1 MEDNNIINLDD
12 FRRDK
17 EEEEA
22 EALEKEREYLG
33 QTLRSLLNRIALVE
47 EMADGLD
54 NREQIRETRRDGPQD
69 SLADSWFS
77 RAFRTGYRKNDDS
90 DD

>member
-22 EALEKEREYLG
+22 AALEKEREYLG

-47 EMADGLD
+47 EMADTVKD
-54 NREQIRETRRDGPQD
+54 REDIRETRRDTAEE
-69 SLADSWFS
+69 SLADSWFT
-77 RAFRTGYRKNDDS
+77 RTFRTGYRKKDDP